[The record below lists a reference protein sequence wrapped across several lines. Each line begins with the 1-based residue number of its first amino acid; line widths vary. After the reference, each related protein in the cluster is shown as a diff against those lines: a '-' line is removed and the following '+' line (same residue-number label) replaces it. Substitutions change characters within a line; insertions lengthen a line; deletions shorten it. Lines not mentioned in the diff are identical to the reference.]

1 MAEKIKEKPMPKT
14 KPTLFSFLRDLSD
27 NTKKHSLNLL
37 FAAILASVFVI
48 IILTVFFAFYYLLI
62 NRTMVSSVLAV
73 RFTFLIIN
81 YLLVL
86 ILASVVQIVTLKI
99 FFDPQLKVSNL
110 ISHVK
115 TYFWRFLG
123 LSIIIN
129 ILFFLFSLPI
139 YVAIFLFAIQ
149 NYLLSLIALIVGI
162 LLLLLFTS
170 YIMFSPF
177 ILIEKQ
183 RKVYHSI
190 KESMDLASTNIWG
203 IFIKLISLIV
213 IMIVLNYL
221 ATFLVAIPFFG
232 QIIELIA
239 IFLFFIIF
247 IIYLYTIYQNLK
259 LNAHS

>member
-1 MAEKIKEKPMPKT
+1 MPKT
-14 KPTLFSFLRDLSD
+14 KPTLFSFLKDLSE
-27 NTKKHSLNLL
+27 NSKKHSLNLL
-37 FAAILASVFVI
+37 FAAILGSVFVI
-48 IILTVFFAFYYLLI
+48 IVLSVFFALYYLVI
-62 NRTMVSSVLAV
+62 NRSTLSSVLAV

-86 ILASVVQIVTLKI
+86 ILASVVQIITLKV
-99 FFDPQLKVSNL
+99 FFDPQVKVSIL
-110 ISHVK
+110 LSHVK
-115 TYFWRFLG
+115 NYFWRFLG

-149 NYLLSLIALIVGI
+149 NYILSLTALLVGI

-183 RKVYHSI
+183 NKIYNSL

-203 IFIKLISLIV
+203 IFTKLIALIV
-213 IMIVLNYL
+213 IMVFLNYL
-221 ATFLVAIPFFG
+221 ASLFITIPFVG
-232 QIIELIA
+232 QIIEIGA

-247 IIYLYTIYQNLK
+247 IIYLYTISQNLK
-259 LNAHS
+259 LKAHS